1 MSVLDRPLFRQAGG
15 PAQPMPQDMMLPQ
28 GMPQDPAMGQDP
40 MAAIQGLEQ
49 QAAGQMKQVGQ
60 QYAMETMAKLDAA
73 SDPKQI
79 IDALRGNERPLEERY
94 AELAQYVGQEDA
106 AATPESV
113 LAFVQPTLM
122 MTEEGA
128 MDTGIGQLIQSMTG
142 ETDMAGDMGQGV
154 GSLMMAGAQEVPAP
168 ANFRRG
174 GPVQKFKIGGD
185 VNRAGNIRTAYEEL
199 LPLYQDILGQREEDR
214 NMSKAQSYFDLAGAG
229 LALAGGVDPR
239 TGQSMAGAPLAS
251 QIARAAAPLPAQF
264 GARAAAQRDAER
276 QIQGVALQGA
286 MSQQQAEEAFKR
298 ELELAQATRKGPSP
312 ELYRVGDKT
321 YNIADP
327 AQLAAALAAE
337 KETNT
342 PGFKVS
348 TEPTSS
354 KTDLQLLVGPNGKV
368 VGQFDFSDPT
378 SRKEGLEARNASP
391 GSFFQDSG
399 TYSSDTYSKLP
410 SLTDSQIVAMFG
422 DTERL
427 AAYAQGAEDALLEAA
442 MTEYT
447 QSRRDPIT
455 GNLVQNE
462 LPPLVLATIKQRE
475 QFLTPSEERAQGV
488 TTGTPSEERA
498 QGVTTGTPSE
508 ERAQG
513 VTTGTPSEDVLPLRP
528 GNETDKKLVQEF
540 KQIIDPD
547 VKLAEATGVF
557 SGFKRWANNFV
568 GVLQEL
574 GVGPG
579 VVYKD
584 TQIGTAQLDTL
595 NTEFIRYLTEGR
607 ILADELKQYREQI
620 PDPRRVSSDS
630 EALEKINSLR
640 SGLSLALDRAQAI
653 LDNPKDYLPTTV
665 SQAREDIVFLR
676 QLSDDYDTASDIY
689 TIALKPKKDRPP
701 IESFVRP

>member
-142 ETDMAGDMGQGV
+142 QTDMAGDMGQGV
-154 GSLMMAGAQEVPAP
+154 GSLMMAGAQEAPAP

-174 GPVQKFKIGGD
+174 GPVQKFQIGGG

-264 GARAAAQRDAER
+264 GARAAAQREAER

-286 MSQQQAEEAFKR
+286 VSQQQAEEGFMR
-298 ELELAQATRKGPSP
+298 ELELAQARLKAPSP
-312 ELYRVGDKT
+312 EFK
-321 YNIADP
+321 
-327 AQLAAALAAE
+327 QLLSANGTPLGEFDVNSATELQALRELQGKNPGSRMFNMAAPD
-337 KETNT
+337 T
-342 PGFKVS
+342 P
-348 TEPTSS
+348 S

-427 AAYAQGAEDALLEAA
+427 AAYAQGKEDALLDAA
-442 MTEYT
+442 MTDYT
-447 QSRRDPIT
+447 QSRRDPVT
-455 GNLVQNE
+455 GNVVQNK
-462 LPPLVLATIKQRE
+462 LPPAVLAAIKQRE
-475 QFLTPSEERAQGV
+475 QFLTPSEERAQGA

-498 QGVTTGTPSE
+498 QG
-508 ERAQG
+508 A
-513 VTTGTPSEDVLPLRP
+513 TTGTPSEDVLPLRP

-557 SGFKRWANNFV
+557 SGFKRWANKFV
-568 GVLQEL
+568 GTLQEL
-574 GVGPG
+574 GLGPG

-595 NTEFIRYLTEGR
+595 NTEFLQYLVTGRVLARQLERYEG
-607 ILADELKQYREQI
+607 LI
-620 PDPRRVSSDS
+620 PDPRLVDSDAQ
-630 EALEKINSLR
+630 ALERINSLR
-640 SGLSLALDRAQAI
+640 SGLTLQIRLAETILKDPEKYQA
-653 LDNPKDYLPTTV
+653 TTV
-665 SQAREDIVFLR
+665 SEAREDIVFLKE
-676 QLSDDYDTASDIY
+676 LLDNYDTASDIY

-701 IESFVRP
+701 IESFFR

>member
-128 MDTGIGQLIQSMTG
+128 MDTGIGQLIQGMTG
-142 ETDMAGDMGQGV
+142 QTDMAGDMGQGV
-154 GSLMMAGAQEVPAP
+154 GSLMMAGAQEAPAP

-264 GARAAAQRDAER
+264 GARAAAQREAER

-286 MSQQQAEEAFKR
+286 MSQQQAEEGFMR
-298 ELELAQATRKGPSP
+298 ELELAQARLKAPSP
-312 ELYRVGDKT
+312 EFK
-321 YNIADP
+321 
-327 AQLAAALAAE
+327 QLLSANGTPLGEFNVNNDTELQALRRLQEENPGARMFNMAAPD
-337 KETNT
+337 T
-342 PGFKVS
+342 P
-348 TEPTSS
+348 S
-354 KTDLQLLVGPNGKV
+354 KTDFQLLVGPNGKV

-378 SRKEGLEARNASP
+378 SRKEGFEAMKTSP

-427 AAYAQGAEDALLEAA
+427 AAYAQGKEDALLDAA
-442 MTEYT
+442 MTDYT

-475 QFLTPSEERAQGV
+475 QFLTPSEERAQGA

-498 QGVTTGTPSE
+498 QG
-508 ERAQG
+508 A
-513 VTTGTPSEDVLPLRP
+513 TTGTPSEDVVPLRP

-557 SGFKRWANNFV
+557 SGFKRWANKFA
-568 GVLQEL
+568 GTLQEL

-595 NTEFIRYLTEGR
+595 NTEFLQYLVTGRVLARQLERYERL
-607 ILADELKQYREQI
+607 I
-620 PDPRRVSSDS
+620 PDPRLVDSDAQ
-630 EALEKINSLR
+630 ALERINSLR
-640 SGLSLALDRAQAI
+640 SGLTLQIRLAETI
-653 LDNPKDYLPTTV
+653 LNNPKNYLATTV
-665 SQAREDIVFLR
+665 SEAREDIVL
-676 QLSDDYDTASDIY
+676 LKELLDNYDTASDIY

>member
-128 MDTGIGQLIQSMTG
+128 MDTGIGQLIQGMTG
-142 ETDMAGDMGQGV
+142 QTDMAGDMGQGV

-174 GPVQKFKIGGD
+174 GPVQKFKIGGG

-286 MSQQQAEEAFKR
+286 MSQQQAEEGFKR

-312 ELYRVGDKT
+312 ELYRVGGKT

-427 AAYAQGAEDALLEAA
+427 AAYAQGKEDALLEAA
-442 MTEYT
+442 MTDYT

-498 QGVTTGTPSE
+498 QG
-508 ERAQG
+508 A
-513 VTTGTPSEDVLPLRP
+513 TTGTPSEDVLPLRP

-557 SGFKRWANNFV
+557 SGFKRWANKFA
-568 GVLQEL
+568 GTLQEL
-574 GVGPG
+574 GLGPG

-595 NTEFIRYLTEGR
+595 NTEFLQYLVTGRVLARQLERYEG
-607 ILADELKQYREQI
+607 LI
-620 PDPRRVSSDS
+620 PDPRLVDSDAQ
-630 EALEKINSLR
+630 ALERINSLR
-640 SGLSLALDRAQAI
+640 SGLTLQIRLAETI
-653 LDNPKDYLPTTV
+653 LKNPKDYLATTV
-665 SQAREDIVFLR
+665 SEAREDIVL
-676 QLSDDYDTASDIY
+676 LKELLDNYDTASDIY

>member
-154 GSLMMAGAQEVPAP
+154 GSLMMAGAQEAPAP

-174 GPVQKFKIGGD
+174 GPVQKFKIGGG
-185 VNRAGNIRTAYEEL
+185 VNRAENIRTAYEQL

-422 DTERL
+422 NTERL

-442 MTEYT
+442 ITDYT

-475 QFLTPSEERAQGV
+475 QFLTPSEERAQG
-488 TTGTPSEERA
+488 A
-498 QGVTTGTPSE
+498 TTGTPSE

-557 SGFKRWANNFV
+557 SGFKRWANKFA
-568 GVLQEL
+568 GTLQEL
-574 GVGPG
+574 GLGPG

-595 NTEFIRYLTEGR
+595 NTEFLQYLVTGRVLARQLERYEG
-607 ILADELKQYREQI
+607 LI
-620 PDPRRVSSDS
+620 PDPRLVDSDAQ
-630 EALEKINSLR
+630 ALERINSLR
-640 SGLSLALDRAQAI
+640 SGLTLQIRLAETI
-653 LDNPKDYLPTTV
+653 LNNPKDYLATTV
-665 SQAREDIVFLR
+665 SEAREDIVL
-676 QLSDDYDTASDIY
+676 LKELLDNYDTASDIY
-689 TIALKPKKDRPP
+689 TIALKPKKDRPA
-701 IESFVRP
+701 IESFLRP

>member
-264 GARAAAQRDAER
+264 GARAAAQREAER

-286 MSQQQAEEAFKR
+286 VSQQQAEEGFMR

-312 ELYRVGDKT
+312 ELYRVGGKT
-321 YNIADP
+321 YNISDP

-399 TYSSDTYSKLP
+399 TFERDTEADKPSLSENQIRGLFSDSERVNAFAAGTDDFEMLTAIQDYTQPKRDPVTGAVSQNKLP
-410 SLTDSQIVAMFG
+410 KQVLDALQNRGDLDAITEMTGTKPVNKTDS
-422 DTERL
+422 DL
-427 AAYAQGAEDALLEAA
+427 AKQ
-442 MTEYT
+442 
-447 QSRRDPIT
+447 
-455 GNLVQNE
+455 
-462 LPPLVLATIKQRE
+462 VL
-475 QFLTPSEERAQGV
+475 G
-488 TTGTPSEERA
+488 
-498 QGVTTGTPSE
+498 
-508 ERAQG
+508 
-513 VTTGTPSEDVLPLRP
+513 
-528 GNETDKKLVQEF
+528 
-540 KQIIDPD
+540 IIDPD
-547 VKLAEATGVF
+547 VDITEATGTL
-557 SGFKRWANNFV
+557 SGLKTWGNNLFGLLQEFGIGK
-568 GVLQEL
+568 GVLF
-574 GVGPG
+574 
-579 VVYKD
+579 KD
-584 TQIGTAQLDTL
+584 TSTGRAQLGTL

-620 PDPRRVSSDS
+620 PDPKQVGSDY
-630 EALEKINSLR
+630 EALQKIDSLR

-653 LDNPKDYLPTTV
+653 LDNPDQHLPTTV
-665 SQAREDIVFLR
+665 SRAREDIVFLK
-676 QLSDDYDTASDIY
+676 QLSENYDVASNIY
-689 TIALKPKKDRPP
+689 QKVLRISEGERPP
-701 IESFVRP
+701 IESFYQK

>member
-142 ETDMAGDMGQGV
+142 QTDMAGDMGQGV

-354 KTDLQLLVGPNGKV
+354 KTDFQLLVGPNGKV

-378 SRKEGLEARNASP
+378 SRKEGFEAMKTSP

-427 AAYAQGAEDALLEAA
+427 AAYAQGKEDALLEAA
-442 MTEYT
+442 MTDYT

-498 QGVTTGTPSE
+498 QG
-508 ERAQG
+508 A
-513 VTTGTPSEDVLPLRP
+513 TTGTPSEDVLPLRP

-557 SGFKRWANNFV
+557 SGFKRWANKFA
-568 GVLQEL
+568 GTLQEL

-595 NTEFIRYLTEGR
+595 NTEFLQYLVTGRVLARQLERYEG
-607 ILADELKQYREQI
+607 LI
-620 PDPRRVSSDS
+620 PDPRLVDSDAQ
-630 EALEKINSLR
+630 ALERINSLR
-640 SGLSLALDRAQAI
+640 SGLTLQIRLAETI
-653 LDNPKDYLPTTV
+653 LKNPKDYLATTV
-665 SQAREDIVFLR
+665 SEAREDIVL
-676 QLSDDYDTASDIY
+676 LKELLDNYDTASDIY

>member
-128 MDTGIGQLIQSMTG
+128 MDTGIGQLIQGMTG
-142 ETDMAGDMGQGV
+142 QTDMAGDMGQGV
-154 GSLMMAGAQEVPAP
+154 GSLMMAGAQEAPAP

-174 GPVQKFKIGGD
+174 GPVQKFDYGGG
-185 VNRAGNIRTAYEEL
+185 VNRAENIRTAYEQL

-286 MSQQQAEEAFKR
+286 MSQQQAEEDFR
-298 ELELAQATRKGPSP
+298 RQIELEQARSGTKTPD
-312 ELYRVGDKT
+312 LYRVG
-321 YNIADP
+321 N
-327 AQLAAALAAE
+327 
-337 KETNT
+337 ET
-342 PGFKVS
+342 F
-348 TEPTSS
+348 
-354 KTDLQLLVGPNGKV
+354 
-368 VGQFDFSDPT
+368 
-378 SRKEGLEARNASP
+378 NASNRESYEKMMARSEELGVP
-391 GSFFQDSG
+391 PLKVG
-399 TYSSDTYSKLP
+399 TTAPEDFKLPDLYRVGNETFNASNRESYEKMMARSEELGVPPLKVGTTAPEDSKLP

-427 AAYAQGAEDALLEAA
+427 AAYAQGKEDALLDAA
-442 MTEYT
+442 MTDYT

-475 QFLTPSEERAQGV
+475 QFLTPSEERAQG
-488 TTGTPSEERA
+488 A
-498 QGVTTGTPSE
+498 
-508 ERAQG
+508 
-513 VTTGTPSEDVLPLRP
+513 TTGTPSEDLSTLQP
-528 GNETDKKLVQEF
+528 GNETDKKLVKEF

-547 VKLAEATGVF
+547 VNLAEATGVF
-557 SGFKRWANNFV
+557 SGLKRWGNNFA
-568 GVLQEL
+568 GAMQEL
-574 GVGPG
+574 GLGPG
-579 VVYKD
+579 VVFKD
-584 TQIGTAQLDTL
+584 TLIGTAQLDTL

-620 PDPRRVSSDS
+620 PDPKQVRTDF
-630 EALEKINSLR
+630 EALQKIDSLR
-640 SGLSLALDRAQAI
+640 SGLSQAVERAQAI
-653 LDNPKDYLPTTV
+653 LDNPEKYQATTV

-676 QLSDDYDTASDIY
+676 QLSDNYDTASNIY
-689 TIALKPKKDRPP
+689 TIALRPKKDRPP

>member
-128 MDTGIGQLIQSMTG
+128 MDTGIGQLIQGMTG
-142 ETDMAGDMGQGV
+142 QTDMAGDMGQGV
-154 GSLMMAGAQEVPAP
+154 GSLMMAGAQEAPAP

-264 GARAAAQRDAER
+264 GARAAAQREAER

-286 MSQQQAEEAFKR
+286 MSQQQAEEGFMR
-298 ELELAQATRKGPSP
+298 ELELAQARLKAPSP
-312 ELYRVGDKT
+312 EFK
-321 YNIADP
+321 
-327 AQLAAALAAE
+327 QLLSANGTPLGEFNVNNDTELQALRRLQEENPGARMFNMAAPD
-337 KETNT
+337 T
-342 PGFKVS
+342 P
-348 TEPTSS
+348 S

-378 SRKEGLEARNASP
+378 SRKEGFEAMKTSP

-427 AAYAQGAEDALLEAA
+427 AAYAQGKEDALLDAA
-442 MTEYT
+442 MTDYT

-475 QFLTPSEERAQGV
+475 QFLTPSEERAQGA

-498 QGVTTGTPSE
+498 QG
-508 ERAQG
+508 A
-513 VTTGTPSEDVLPLRP
+513 TTGTPSEDVVPLRP

-557 SGFKRWANNFV
+557 SGFKRWANKFA
-568 GVLQEL
+568 GTLQEL

-595 NTEFIRYLTEGR
+595 NTEFLQYLVTGRVLARQLERYERL
-607 ILADELKQYREQI
+607 I
-620 PDPRRVSSDS
+620 PDPRLVDSDAQ
-630 EALEKINSLR
+630 ALERINSLR
-640 SGLSLALDRAQAI
+640 SGLTLQIRLAETI
-653 LDNPKDYLPTTV
+653 LNNPKNYLATTV
-665 SQAREDIVFLR
+665 SEAREDIVL
-676 QLSDDYDTASDIY
+676 LKELLDNYDTASDIY